1 MAEGVRQ
8 MAGRKQFDVDTALD
22 GAMHVFWEHG
32 YAEASLSR
40 LLTATGLGRGSL
52 YSTFGGK
59 DELLQRSIRRY
70 AELFAA
76 PMSAALRSRPDD
88 PTAAVRAF
96 FDTVLARLADPE
108 VPAGCLITR
117 LAAETADLDAP
128 LREVVADS
136 LAGQRA
142 EIRAALRPAE
152 DALSAERLDD
162 LALYAAAINQSLTVL
177 HLAGTP
183 VAELRTVADLAH
195 EHVAAALAATPRTE

>member
-1 MAEGVRQ
+1 

-40 LLTATGLGRGSL
+40 LLAATGLGRGSL

-59 DELLQRSIRRY
+59 DELLERSVRRY
-70 AELFAA
+70 AERFAA
-76 PMSAALRSRPDD
+76 PMSAALRSQPDD
-88 PTAAVRAF
+88 PAAAVRAF
-96 FDTVLARLADPE
+96 FDTVLTRLADPD

-117 LAAETADLDAP
+117 LAAETADLADP
-128 LREVVADS
+128 LREVVAES

-142 EIRAALRPAE
+142 EIRAALRAAE
-152 DALSAERLDD
+152 GPLPAERLDD
-162 LALYAAAINQSLTVL
+162 LALYAAAVNQSLTVL

-183 VAELRTVADLAH
+183 VTELRTVADLAH
-195 EHVAAALAATPRTE
+195 EHIAAALHTPGRAE